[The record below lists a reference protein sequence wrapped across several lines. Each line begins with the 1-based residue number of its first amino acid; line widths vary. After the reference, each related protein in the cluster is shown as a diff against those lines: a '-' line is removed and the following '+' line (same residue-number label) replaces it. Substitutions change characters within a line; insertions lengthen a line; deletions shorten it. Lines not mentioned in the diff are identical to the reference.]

1 MHGCNHSIGCLSV
14 TSSRLGDGLSV
25 SATRVGF
32 DKKHEDL
39 NLSAWRIG
47 NGISVSAG
55 VVCDVA
61 GGAYIRFKD
70 DILVWI
76 GDDNNEGVMKYNVL
90 TATGAWSL
98 EEVEI
103 EELL

>member
-14 TSSRLGDGLSV
+14 SAGRIGDGLSV
-25 SATRVGF
+25 DATRVGF
-32 DKKHEDL
+32 DEEHDDL

-47 NGISVSAG
+47 NGISVSAS
-55 VVCDVA
+55 VVCEVA
-61 GGAYIRFKD
+61 GGAYIRFKE
-70 DILVWI
+70 DILVWV
-76 GDDNNEGVMKYNVL
+76 GNDNNEGVIKYNVL